1 MTKSYPRYNRKEHLK
16 HNNEEIISKKENKK
30 KKAHTRTHTLSKWF
44 CLKESNAYSTESN
57 KQNPISNKLKKQH
70 RLHF

>member
-30 KKAHTRTHTLSKWF
+30 KKAHTHTHIVEMVLFKRI
-44 CLKESNAYSTESN
+44 KR
-57 KQNPISNKLKKQH
+57 I
-70 RLHF
+70 